1 MSLFISLRTRA
12 FALLW
17 TGQTISRLG
26 DSLYRIA
33 LSWWVLEKTGSA
45 TAMGTV
51 LVVSSLP
58 MLLFLLIGGVVVDR
72 LPRFRVLFA
81 SDVLNGCVVAVVSV
95 LAATRALEIW
105 HVYVAG
111 AIFGLSDAFFYPAY
125 SASVPQIVPPESL
138 PSANSLTGLSFQIT
152 GIVGPAVGATLV
164 ALGGTPAAF
173 GLDSLSFFISAAFLA
188 PLIRIALPRTSAQ
201 AAPGPVRDLR
211 DGLAEVGS
219 RTWLWLSIAFFG
231 LINIFDAGPR
241 NVALPFLVHDHL
253 GLEVGA
259 LGAVTSAI
267 AVGSVAAAIFLGRYP
282 RLPPRSPALRE
293 RDRHGPDARPVRVD
307 ALPARL
313 DSGRVHLRRGN
324 LHRKPGMDEYAAGN
338 GAPGT
343 TGARVEHRRARLFRL
358 PPGGLRFRR
367 DSGRPNRLG
376 ECVPARWCGG
386 GAPGRGDA
394 VRACYPAPRLTLL
407 SGEFFAIRQLD

>member
-58 MLLFLLIGGVVVDR
+58 MLLFLLVGGVVVDR

-95 LAATRALEIW
+95 LAATGALEIW

-111 AIFGLSDAFFYPAY
+111 ALFGLSDAFFYPAY

-152 GIVGPAVGATLV
+152 GIVGPAVGAALV

-188 PLIRIALPRTSAQ
+188 PLIRIALPRTSTQ
-201 AAPGPVRDLR
+201 AAPGPLRDLR
-211 DGLAEVGS
+211 DGLAQVGS

-231 LINIFDAGPR
+231 LVNVFDAGPR

-282 RLPPRSPALRE
+282 RLRRRGLLLYGSEIVMGLMLVLFGLMPSLPGLIAAAFIFGVGISIGGLVWTNTLQEMVPQE
-293 RDRHGPDARPVRVD
+293 RLGRVSSID
-307 ALPARL
+307 ALGSFVFLPVGFAFAGILADRIGSVNVFLLGGTVVALLAGAMLFVPSIQRL
-313 DSGRVHLRRGN
+313 D
-324 LHRKPGMDEYAAGN
+324 
-338 GAPGT
+338 
-343 TGARVEHRRARLFRL
+343 
-358 PPGGLRFRR
+358 
-367 DSGRPNRLG
+367 
-376 ECVPARWCGG
+376 
-386 GAPGRGDA
+386 
-394 VRACYPAPRLTLL
+394 
-407 SGEFFAIRQLD
+407 